1 MNVAE
6 WILVVILSITLFV
19 FLVIGIVL
27 MVKLLGLTDEAR
39 KVVIKS
45 QDIADNANGVVLNV
59 RGMTSIGGVV
69 QTFVDKYVEPKLK
82 AAKPAEKEKKWI
94 IQQLTTNS
102 GTGSYRSDIWP

>member
-6 WILVVILSITLFV
+6 WILVAILSITLFV
-19 FLVIGIVL
+19 FLVVGIIL
-27 MVKLLGLTDEAR
+27 MVKLLGVTDEAR

-45 QDIADNANGVVLNV
+45 QDIADNANGVVSNV

-82 AAKPAEKEKKWI
+82 SAKSAEKKGEK
-94 IQQLTTNS
+94 
-102 GTGSYRSDIWP
+102 

>member
-19 FLVIGIVL
+19 FLVVGIIL

-39 KVVIKS
+39 KVVVKS
-45 QDIADNANGVVLNV
+45 QDIADNANGVVSNV

-82 AAKPAEKEKKWI
+82 AAKPAGKEK
-94 IQQLTTNS
+94 NN
-102 GTGSYRSDIWP
+102 G